1 MIEDRISGYLYNELF
16 SEINEEKYTAFQS
29 MAWSLIVYKKL
40 LETAQLL
47 SNHIPS
53 GLSLCILYFLFHKGN
68 DTSVSPQ
75 TSVQHLVY
83 VSQFSCVFTNA
94 LITFAKLNVFLHS
107 VTSMTQGSCRF
118 LFYFF

>member
-1 MIEDRISGYLYNELF
+1 MIEERISGYLYNELF

-53 GLSLCILYFLFHKGN
+53 GLSLCILYFLFHKGQ
-68 DTSVSPQ
+68 DTSVIHQ

-83 VSQFSCVFTNA
+83 VFPIF
-94 LITFAKLNVFLHS
+94 FRLHKCFNNFRKTKRVS
-107 VTSMTQGSCRF
+107 S
-118 LFYFF
+118 